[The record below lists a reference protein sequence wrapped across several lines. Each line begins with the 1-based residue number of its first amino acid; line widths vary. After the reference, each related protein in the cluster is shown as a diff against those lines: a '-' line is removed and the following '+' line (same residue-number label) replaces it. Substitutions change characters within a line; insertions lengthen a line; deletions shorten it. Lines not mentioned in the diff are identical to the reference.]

1 MVKLKIKEGAN
12 GAFFIYDK
20 NKLIVGG
27 HDEEIVKLI
36 FEFLKDNYERISN

>member
-1 MVKLKIKEGAN
+1 MIELKIKEGAN

-27 HDEEIVKLI
+27 HDKKIIDLI
-36 FEFLKDNYERISN
+36 FEFLNNNYERINN